1 MNKFIIKQAPRGVR
15 ESDTGK
21 TLDSAM
27 YKKDCR
33 DFICLDDGTLV
44 RECRYCNLSLICR
57 QTDYKDGKWIPMEAH
72 ILPAVDP
79 DTGEVIENQ
88 LFCTGMYD
96 LRSLSE
102 RVEDDKVS

>member
-1 MNKFIIKQAPRGVR
+1 MSKFIIKQPEGIR
-15 ESDTGK
+15 ESDGGRTI
-21 TLDSAM
+21 DSVV
-27 YKKDCR
+27 YKKSCG

-44 RECRYCNLSLICR
+44 RECRYCNLSLVCR
-57 QTDYKDGKWIPMEAH
+57 QVDFINGVAIPMEAH

-88 LFCTGMYD
+88 LFCTGMHD

-102 RVEDDKVS
+102 RAEDDKVS